1 MLDTEIFHVRAQI
14 ERTSN
19 AKIDEMLS
27 IQKSSSDKTR
37 LEYVASFSTWSS
49 SNSACHYIYIYI
61 YILVP
66 PYDDTKIEN
75 NDSKMELEK

>member
-1 MLDTEIFHVRAQI
+1 MSLLSLLDQVPILLAI
-14 ERTSN
+14 
-19 AKIDEMLS
+19 I
-27 IQKSSSDKTR
+27 
-37 LEYVASFSTWSS
+37 
-49 SNSACHYIYIYI
+49 YIYIYI